1 MKLHIGDKLHV
12 GKEYYISSLYDL
24 NLFTKRSMEMNQ
36 FVKLVNMTRFRVT
49 KIVPQVCSSEF
60 YMNFTIEGQSGVRS
74 AYLPRE
80 CVSMLS
86 IVPLVFEL
94 GRTYE
99 ATPESKSKIPYI
111 GGQALHDY
119 VGIRPF
125 QVLGV
130 KHDGAMS
137 TICIKDFEGNEN
149 FFTLNSHVAT
159 FFKIAPASAPMRAP
173 ECGEYVFRSRAAMEL
188 FIKEYPQHQAWAV
201 AEFHKSFYGNS
212 TDLLLLSYTETTEMF
227 QTVHGKTFTL
237 PLGMFH
243 EYFMQFKPSKEVKKG
258 LQVDKVTLTISNEK
272 QRLEAIKFLQGAHF
286 DS

>member
-1 MKLHIGDKLHV
+1 MKLHFGDKLHV
-12 GKEYYISSLYDL
+12 GKEYYISSRSDL
-24 NLFTKRSMEMNQ
+24 ELFTKRSMEMNQ
-36 FVKLVNMTRFRVT
+36 FVKLVGLNRFRVT

-60 YMNFTIEGQSGVRS
+60 YMNFTIEGQSGIRS

-80 CVSMLS
+80 CIPMFS
-86 IVPLVFEL
+86 IVHLLFEV

-99 ATPESKSKIPYI
+99 ATPESKNKISYV

-125 QVLGV
+125 KVLGA
-130 KHDGAMS
+130 KHVGDMS
-137 TICIKDFEGNEN
+137 TIYIKDFEGNEN

-159 FFKIAPASAPMRAP
+159 FFKIASVSAPMRAP
-173 ECGEYVFRSRAAMEL
+173 ECGDYVFRSRAAMEL

-201 AEFHKSFYGNS
+201 AEFHNSFYGKS
-212 TDLLLLSYTETTEMF
+212 TEIFLMSHSETTEVF
-227 QTVHGKTFTL
+227 QTSSGRTFTL

-243 EYFMQFKPSKEVKKG
+243 EYFMQFKPTKVKKG
-258 LQVDKVTLTISNEK
+258 LQVDTVTLTISNEK

-286 DS
+286 DSY